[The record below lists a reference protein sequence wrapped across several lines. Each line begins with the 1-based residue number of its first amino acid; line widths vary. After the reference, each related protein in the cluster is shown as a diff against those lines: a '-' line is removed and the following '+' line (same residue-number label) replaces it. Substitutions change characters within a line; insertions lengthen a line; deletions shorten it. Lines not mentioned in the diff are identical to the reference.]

1 MGRDGG
7 NELCWD
13 ITLWCWPNV
22 YTALHTYCI
31 INVLYPLF
39 NSQKMKKPLKNK
51 LTKLQ
56 HDVTQNCSTEP
67 PFQNEYWDNKED
79 GIYLDIVS
87 GKPLFC
93 SIHKYDSG
101 TGWPSFYDIIDDES
115 IKESDDYDV
124 GYKRVELKSTS
135 SNSHLGHLFNDGPN
149 PTGMR
154 YCINSAS
161 LKFVKYDDLDNEG
174 LGEYKKLFENKE
186 ER

>member
-1 MGRDGG
+1 MK
-7 NELCWD
+7 
-13 ITLWCWPNV
+13 
-22 YTALHTYCI
+22 I
-31 INVLYPLF
+31 IVKLLLSIVVLTVLLI
-39 NSQKMKKPLKNK
+39 SKDTQEKDPLKEK

-56 HDVTQNCSTEP
+56 YDVTQNCSTEP
-67 PFQNEYWDNKED
+67 PFENEYWDNKED
-79 GIYLDIVS
+79 GVYLDIVS

-115 IKESDDYDV
+115 IKESDEYDI

-149 PTGMR
+149 PTGVR

-161 LKFVKYDDLDNEG
+161 LRFIKYDDLEKEG
-174 LGEYKKLFENKE
+174 LGEYKKLFDKKE
-186 ER
+186 ISFQVLHLPIK

>member
-1 MGRDGG
+1 MLFGCSTGDIVDNKRKE
-7 NELCWD
+7 EL
-13 ITLWCWPNV
+13 
-22 YTALHTYCI
+22 
-31 INVLYPLF
+31 
-39 NSQKMKKPLKNK
+39 KKK

-56 HDVTQNCSTEP
+56 YDVTQNCSTEP

-79 GIYLDIVS
+79 GIYLDIIS

-115 IKESDDYDV
+115 VKKSDDYET
-124 GYKRVELKSTS
+124 GYRRIELKSNS
-135 SNSHLGHLFNDGPN
+135 SNSHLGHLFDDGPN

-161 LKFVKYDDLDNEG
+161 LKFIKYDDLDAEG
-174 LGEYKKLFENKE
+174 LGEYKKLFNK
-186 ER
+186 

>member
-1 MGRDGG
+1 MLFGCSTGDIVDNKRKE
-7 NELCWD
+7 EL
-13 ITLWCWPNV
+13 
-22 YTALHTYCI
+22 
-31 INVLYPLF
+31 
-39 NSQKMKKPLKNK
+39 KKK

-56 HDVTQNCSTEP
+56 YDVTQNCSTEP

-79 GIYLDIVS
+79 GIYLDIIS

-115 IKESDDYDV
+115 IKKSDDYET
-124 GYKRVELKSTS
+124 GYRRIELKSNS

-161 LKFVKYDDLDNEG
+161 LKFIKYDDLDAEG
-174 LGEYKKLFENKE
+174 LGEYKKLFNK
-186 ER
+186 

>member
-1 MGRDGG
+1 M
-7 NELCWD
+7 
-13 ITLWCWPNV
+13 
-22 YTALHTYCI
+22 
-31 INVLYPLF
+31 INKPIECCLIAVSILLLSC
-39 NSQKMKKPLKNK
+39 SQLKEKDPLKEK

-56 HDVTQNCSTEP
+56 YDVTQNCSTEP
-67 PFQNEYWDNKED
+67 PFQNEFWDNKED

-101 TGWPSFYDIIDDES
+101 TGWPSFYDIIDEES
-115 IKESDDYDV
+115 VKESDDYET
-124 GYKRVELKSTS
+124 GYKRIELKSTS

-161 LKFVKYDDLDNEG
+161 LKFVKYDDLDSEG
-174 LGEYKKLFENKE
+174 LGEYKKLFDKK
-186 ER
+186 

>member
-1 MGRDGG
+1 LLFGCSTGDIVDNKRKE
-7 NELCWD
+7 EL
-13 ITLWCWPNV
+13 
-22 YTALHTYCI
+22 
-31 INVLYPLF
+31 
-39 NSQKMKKPLKNK
+39 KKK

-56 HDVTQNCSTEP
+56 YDVTQNCSTEP

-79 GIYLDIVS
+79 GIYLDIIS

-115 IKESDDYDV
+115 IKKSDDYET
-124 GYKRVELKSTS
+124 GYRRIELKSNS

-161 LKFVKYDDLDNEG
+161 LKFIKYDDLDAEG
-174 LGEYKKLFENKE
+174 LGEYKKLFNK
-186 ER
+186 